1 MRKNLPFDYVVDP
14 KAIEKNSF
22 EMIRTLTDL
31 DGLDQSQ
38 QQVVMRIVHSVGM
51 PEVAEK
57 VRFSANACAS
67 GQAALAAGAAILCDV
82 EMVKQG
88 ITKRM
93 IQQPPLCFLN
103 DPRTVALAKSSGE
116 TRSMAALTLWGD
128 NLAGSIVVIG
138 NAPTALFRLLEMIE
152 QANEKESAVEGG
164 KEGGKDSNNKPA
176 LIIGMPVGFIGA
188 AESKQALWDVHER
201 LGIECITLLGNQGG
215 SAVSSATCN
224 ALLRCNTGEIY

>member
-1 MRKNLPFDYVVDP
+1 MKYLKRNTVPFDYVVNP
-14 KAIEKNSF
+14 KSIEKNSF
-22 EMIRTLTDL
+22 EMIRKLTCL

-51 PEVAEK
+51 PEVADK
-57 VRFSANACAS
+57 VKFSANACES
-67 GQAALAAGAAILCDV
+67 GQRALADGKAILCDV

-103 DPRTVALAKSSGE
+103 DPRTVERAKTSGE
-116 TRSMAALTLWGD
+116 TRSMAALEFWAD
-128 NLAGSIVVIG
+128 DLAGSIVVIG

-152 QANEKESAVEGG
+152 
-164 KEGGKDSNNKPA
+164 KDSRNKPA

-188 AESKQALWDVHER
+188 AESKQALWDVHQR

-224 ALLRCNTGEIY
+224 ALLRCNIGEIY

>member
-1 MRKNLPFDYVVDP
+1 MPFDYVVDP

-22 EMIRTLTDL
+22 EMIRKLTDL

-51 PEVAEK
+51 PEVADK
-57 VRFSANACAS
+57 VKFSANACES
-67 GQAALAAGAAILCDV
+67 GQAALAAGKAILCDV

-103 DPRTVALAKSSGE
+103 DPQTVELAKTSGE
-116 TRSMAALTLWGD
+116 TRSMAALKLWGD
-128 NLAGSIVVIG
+128 DLAGSIVVIG
-138 NAPTALFRLLEMIE
+138 NAPTALYRLLEMIE
-152 QANEKESAVEGG
+152 QDNEREGG
-164 KEGGKDSNNKPA
+164 KNGKNKPA

-224 ALLRCNTGEIY
+224 ALLRCNIGEIY